1 MGRTKHAVAA
11 TAATTETK
19 KRLRFELSPR
29 WRPPPP
35 MRQVPPEPQPQP
47 QPEKKK
53 RAYRFRPGTVALR
66 EIRKYQKS
74 TEPLIPFAPFV
85 RLKEIT
91 DDLTKGGLNHWT
103 PRALLSLLEAAEYH
117 IVDVFE
123 KANLC
128 AIHAKRVTIMQK
140 DIQLARRIGGRR
152 LW

>member
-29 WRPPPP
+29 WRPPPAL
-35 MRQVPPEPQPQP
+35 RQVPPEPQP
-47 QPEKKK
+47 EKKKK

-66 EIRKYQKS
+66 EVRKYQKS
-74 TEPLIPFAPFV
+74 TGPLIPFAPFV
-85 RLKEIT
+85 RLVKEIT
-91 DDLTKGGLNHWT
+91 DDLTKGEMNHWT
-103 PRALLSLLEAAEYH
+103 PQALFSLQEAAEYH

-152 LW
+152 PW

>member
-35 MRQVPPEPQPQP
+35 MRQVPPEPQP
-47 QPEKKK
+47 EKKKK

-85 RLKEIT
+85 RLVKEIT
-91 DDLTKGGLNHWT
+91 DDLTKGELNHWT
-103 PRALLSLLEAAEYH
+103 PQALFSLQEAAEYH

-152 LW
+152 PW

>member
-1 MGRTKHAVAA
+1 MGRTKHAV
-11 TAATTETK
+11 AATTETK

-47 QPEKKK
+47 EKKKK

-85 RLKEIT
+85 RLVKEIT
-91 DDLTKGGLNHWT
+91 NDLTKGELNHWT
-103 PRALLSLLEAAEYH
+103 PQALISLQEAAEYH

-123 KANLC
+123 EANLC
-128 AIHAKRVTIMQK
+128 AIHAKRVTIISMLFQAAR
-140 DIQLARRIGGRR
+140 IQ
-152 LW
+152 